1 MKSKFAYLILVG
13 FILYVVFSYASLV
26 KYNRNDPELLF
37 PSSLNG
43 IIFLIIGIILIMF
56 LVVGGGF
63 NKHLFWLI
71 IILIVVVVSIGILGY
86 HKGNIENVPG
96 YWWVICSV
104 FLLVSIFSYV
114 GR

>member
-1 MKSKFAYLILVG
+1 MKPKFAYLILFG
-13 FILYVVFSYASLV
+13 FILYMVFSYV
-26 KYNRNDPELLF
+26 MVVITNRGDTELLYK
-37 PSSLNG
+37 SSLSG
-43 IIFLIIGIILIMF
+43 IIYLIIGVILIMF
-56 LVVGGGF
+56 FVVGGF

-104 FLLVSIFSYV
+104 FLLVSIVSYV